1 MSRLEGQVALVTGSS
16 RGIGEAIVSELARRG
31 AAVAVHGR
39 DQAAVSDVA
48 TAIRQEGGQAIA
60 VTGDVTSFDHLE
72 AIRHQIEESLGPVD
86 ILVANAGGSFT
97 PPAPL

>member
-1 MSRLEGQVALVTGSS
+1 MSRLEGQAALVTGSS

-48 TAIRQEGGQAIA
+48 AAIRHEGGKAIA
-60 VTGDVTSFDHLE
+60 VTCDEPRTNDQE
-72 AIRHQIEESLGPVD
+72 A
-86 ILVANAGGSFT
+86 
-97 PPAPL
+97 